1 MPYPETIEY
10 IKKQIEE
17 GLKADRIKKALEDAG
32 YQIDVIDEL
41 MEKAGVEKEEKKT
54 EGIEK
59 LLLKDAVIGVVLLL
73 IIGSLGYFIFLNNDT
88 TELFSPKTLKMD
100 FKGLSIELEE
110 GQTDTFN
117 LNKYVK
123 DPDYSYEEI
132 RFDLRDKSCV
142 SVKINKEIVTL
153 RSVFIP
159 GCPSEEKIIF
169 KATNPN
175 GESSQDILNIKI
187 V

>member
-1 MPYPETIEY
+1 
-10 IKKQIEE
+10 
-17 GLKADRIKKALEDAG
+17 
-32 YQIDVIDEL
+32 

-142 SVKINKEIVTL
+142 SVEINQEIVTL

-159 GCPSEEKIIF
+159 GCPSEEDIIF

-175 GESSQDILNIKI
+175 GESSQDTLKIKI
-187 V
+187 I